1 MTRKKTNNSIFFS
14 MYYFFYNL
22 QKIKIELQIIYTI
35 LLLIIYKNFIVNS
48 SVSIHRSTHLL
59 NCRYT
64 FLVQLH
70 VHHLF

>member
-1 MTRKKTNNSIFFS
+1 MTRKNKQLNIFFNVL
-14 MYYFFYNL
+14 FFYNL
-22 QKIKIELQIIYTI
+22 QKIKIEIQIIYTI